1 MRDMRYWTAC
11 TLAVMGGLLLAG
23 GAWVGVAQAGP
34 EVSATDARLDFAFH
48 DPQRISVT
56 LPGAETATTY
66 WYLLYVVTNRTG
78 SDLQFYPTFDLVT
91 DTLKAVEGGADV
103 HPAVYDA
110 IAARHKREHPFFAPP
125 WKVMG
130 KLLQGEDNART
141 SAVVFREFD
150 PEADG
155 FTVYVAGL
163 SSHLERVANPGFDVS
178 APESDENP
186 RFFIL
191 RQTLAVGYN
200 LPGDPD
206 TRKEVKP
213 VRRSR
218 TWVMR

>member
-1 MRDMRYWTAC
+1 MAY
-11 TLAVMGGLLLAG
+11 TLAAMSGLLLAG
-23 GAWVGVAQAGP
+23 GIWVGVAQAGP
-34 EVSATDARLDFAFH
+34 EVSATDARLDFTFS
-48 DPQRISVT
+48 DPQRIAVT
-56 LPGAETATTY
+56 LPGAERPTTY

-78 SDLQFYPTFDLVT
+78 SDLEFYPTFELVT
-91 DTLKAVEGGADV
+91 DTLKVVEGGAEI

-110 IAARHKREHPFFAPP
+110 IAARHKKEHPFFAPP

-130 KLLQGEDNART
+130 KLLQGEDNARS

-155 FTVYVAGL
+155 FTVYVSGL
-163 SSHLERVANPGFDVS
+163 SSHLERVVNPGFDAS

-191 RQTLAVGYN
+191 RQTLAVGYE
-200 LPGDPD
+200 LPGDPE
-206 TRKEVKP
+206 TRGEVRP

-218 TWVMR
+218 NWVMR